1 MTIKRAL
8 ATLTTTAVLASGI
21 GMNNIAAA
29 EESSSQGSSETTN
42 SADINLTANNNSS
55 NNSSNSKNSS
65 ESSSKSK
72 ISSDMK
78 DRASKVKVSEG
89 SSKAERWFDGQ
100 SATVQ
105 AILIA
110 VSILSVI
117 GVLLGPLRVAIFN
130 FFKI

>member
-1 MTIKRAL
+1 MTFKRAL
-8 ATLTTTAVLASGI
+8 ATVTTTAVLASGLGI
-21 GMNNIAAA
+21 NNIAAA
-29 EESSSQGSSETTN
+29 EEASSQSSSDTTQ
-42 SADINLTANNNSS
+42 SADINLTANSNSS

-65 ESSSKSK
+65 DSSSKSK

-100 SATVQ
+100 SPAVQ
-105 AILIA
+105 GILIA
-110 VSILSVI
+110 LSVFGVI

-130 FFKI
+130 LFKV